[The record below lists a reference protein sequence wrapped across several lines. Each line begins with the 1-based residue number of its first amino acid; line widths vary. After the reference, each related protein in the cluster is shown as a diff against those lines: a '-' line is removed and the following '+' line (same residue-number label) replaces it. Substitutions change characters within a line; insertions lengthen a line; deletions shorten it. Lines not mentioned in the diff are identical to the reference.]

1 MKKATVLPKTMD
13 IRIYH
18 KNHKNSTQENRTAYR
33 EERKKKFEK
42 KACNAFVMFVLLGLK
57 VNSSQLTQLYV
68 EYNFHA
74 QEETSSNILGI
85 QITL

>member
-42 KACNAFVMFVLLGLK
+42 KPVMPL
-57 VNSSQLTQLYV
+57 
-68 EYNFHA
+68 
-74 QEETSSNILGI
+74 
-85 QITL
+85 

>member
-1 MKKATVLPKTMD
+1 
-13 IRIYH
+13 
-18 KNHKNSTQENRTAYR
+18 
-33 EERKKKFEK
+33 
-42 KACNAFVMFVLLGLK
+42 MFVLLGLK
-57 VNSSQLTQLYV
+57 VNSSQLTQLHV